1 MPPSDEKNQPL
12 IIFWSWQADSDAT
25 VNRNFIGDCLLR
37 AAKKVGKS
45 ESIVLTVDRDTQGVG
60 GSPSIA
66 ETILKKIRSSDVFV
80 FDATHA
86 YRTPRPAPNPNVAL
100 ELGYALAVLGEN
112 RVIGVRNTA
121 GTRRNEEPPFDFRH
135 RRWPIDYELR
145 PLMHLARMAARRSE
159 IFARP
164 FHARRAA
171 VRDELVKALE
181 QALVGA
187 LKEPKSGALRA
198 DVDLGAAARL
208 WAHIH
213 SKWMQD
219 WVSYRLNIPQYEE
232 RETLDMLRSYLKL
245 SYLPENQFKDDKL
258 SSRHNEVL
266 VAMQNYIRISA
277 NVRIPD
283 GAERFVISAKA
294 NSERIGYKENDEIYD
309 RQVSAI
315 TESVRAVWSSWEIY
329 VQELRSRYPEIVV
342 SASPG

>member
-1 MPPSDEKNQPL
+1 
-12 IIFWSWQADSDAT
+12 
-25 VNRNFIGDCLLR
+25 
-37 AAKKVGKS
+37 
-45 ESIVLTVDRDTQGVG
+45 
-60 GSPSIA
+60 
-66 ETILKKIRSSDVFV
+66 
-80 FDATHA
+80 
-86 YRTPRPAPNPNVAL
+86 
-100 ELGYALAVLGEN
+100 
-112 RVIGVRNTA
+112 
-121 GTRRNEEPPFDFRH
+121 
-135 RRWPIDYELR
+135 
-145 PLMHLARMAARRSE
+145 
-159 IFARP
+159 
-164 FHARRAA
+164 
-171 VRDELVKALE
+171 
-181 QALVGA
+181 
-187 LKEPKSGALRA
+187 
-198 DVDLGAAARL
+198 
-208 WAHIH
+208 
-213 SKWMQD
+213 MQD